1 MNNHIFFSIIICCYN
16 SENFLK
22 ETLQSI
28 FEQEYKN
35 WEIVII
41 NDGSI
46 DNTEEIVFKY
56 ISLGYPITYFFQKN
70 KGFAA
75 ARNKAVELSKGR
87 WIMIVDHDDIC
98 QKQRLKIQHE
108 NIQNNPDK
116 KLFFGNCIFFDN
128 INQPYTRFDL
138 LEKTDGV
145 KIYDLNFNKVIST
158 NNLIKYGC
166 FISSS
171 SVVFCKE
178 VYKKIKGF
186 NEKYKSIAD
195 YDFFYRLSL
204 IENIFCSKEILCS
217 WRIHENQSSEKNKN
231 MTNLEL
237 CKFYTRVYYNNRIK
251 LNIKIKLF
259 FRHLSLLYLMAKYYI
274 FFYYK

>member
-16 SENFLK
+16 SEKFLK

-28 FEQEYKN
+28 FDQDFKN
-35 WEIVII
+35 WEIVLV
-41 NDGSI
+41 NDGST
-46 DNTEEIVFKY
+46 DKTQDIVFKY

-70 KGFAA
+70 KGFAS

-98 QKQRLKIQHE
+98 QKRRLRIQHE
-108 NIQNNPDK
+108 DIQNNPDR

-128 INQPYTRFDL
+128 VNESYNRFDL
-138 LEKTDGV
+138 LEKIYRI
-145 KIYDLNFNKVIST
+145 KIYDLNLYKEIST
-158 NNLIKYGC
+158 NKLIKYGC

-178 VYKKIKGF
+178 AYKKIKGF
-186 NEKYKSIAD
+186 NEKYRCIAD

-204 IENIFCSKEILCS
+204 VENIFCSKEILCS

-231 MTNLEL
+231 KTNLEL
-237 CKFYTRVYYNNRIK
+237 CKFYTEVYSNNKIK

-259 FRHLSLLYLMAKYYI
+259 FRHLSLLYLIVKYYI
-274 FFYYK
+274 FFNYK